1 MAQVKPSKS
10 KTRRASAGRKS
21 GKKAAPRKAVRKQ
34 YDDKSAILRAQDVTV
49 VYPTKDGEGVH
60 ALEKVSLTMGP
71 GDFVVALGASGCG
84 KTTFLNL
91 LAGFIQP
98 TSGTVTLGGRQITGP
113 GADRGVVFQK
123 HALLPWLKVLQNVT
137 FGLKLQGVPQQQRRE
152 AARRYIDLVGLKDF
166 EDKNIYELS
175 GGMQQ
180 RVGLARALT
189 SDPAALLM
197 DEPLGA
203 LDALTR
209 DNMQELILDVW
220 RETNKAVFF
229 ITHSVE
235 EALFLATKL
244 IVMSPRPGRIT
255 HEYDLDF
262 CHRFFE
268 CRDARKVKSMPDFIT
283 MREEIISII
292 RGDELEGG
300 TLHV

>member
-1 MAQVKPSKS
+1 MAENDRSKEHPPAAV
-10 KTRRASAGRKS
+10 TMNIDNDHTDAAALSAE
-21 GKKAAPRKAVRKQ
+21 
-34 YDDKSAILRAQDVTV
+34 DVTV
-49 VYPTKDGEGVH
+49 IYPTRDGEGVH
-60 ALEKVSLTMGP
+60 ALEKVSLTIKP

-98 TSGTVTLGGRQITGP
+98 TTGQVTLGGKRISGP

-137 FGLKLQGVPQQQRRE
+137 FGLKLQGTPQAKRRE
-152 AARRYIDLVGLKDF
+152 IARRYLKLIGLEDF
-166 EDKNIYELS
+166 ENHRIYELS

-189 SDPAALLM
+189 SDPQALLM

-235 EALFLATKL
+235 EALFLATRL

-255 HEYDLDF
+255 HEYELDF
-262 CHRFFE
+262 YQRFFE
-268 CRDARKVKSMPDFIT
+268 SRDARKVKSMPDFIE
-283 MREEIISII
+283 MREKVLSII
-292 RGDELEGG
+292 HGDEIAGG
-300 TLHV
+300 HVNG

>member
-1 MAQVKPSKS
+1 MNNTG
-10 KTRRASAGRKS
+10 TRDDGVATGDANSAPQS
-21 GKKAAPRKAVRKQ
+21 GSL
-34 YDDKSAILRAQDVTV
+34 SANEVTV
-49 VYPTKDGEGVH
+49 IYPTKDGDGVH
-60 ALEKVSLTMGP
+60 ALEKVSLAISP

-98 TSGTVTLGGRQITGP
+98 THGSVTLDGEPIKGP

-123 HALLPWLKVLQNVT
+123 HALLPWLRVLQNVT
-137 FGLKLQGVPQQQRRE
+137 FGLKLQGVSKAKRRE
-152 AARRYIDLVGLKDF
+152 VAKKYLDLVGLSEF
-166 EDKNIYELS
+166 EAQHIYELS

-189 SDPAALLM
+189 SDPKALLM

-220 RETNKAVFF
+220 RETHKAVFF

-235 EALFLATKL
+235 EALFLATRL
-244 IVMSPRPGRIT
+244 VVMSPRPGRIT
-255 HEYDLDF
+255 HEYQLDF
-262 CHRFFE
+262 SKRFFE
-268 CRDARKVKSMPDFIT
+268 TRDAREVKSLPEFIE
-283 MREEIISII
+283 MREEILSII
-292 RGDELEGG
+292 RGDELAGG
-300 TLHV
+300 NTDVHH

>member
-1 MAQVKPSKS
+1 MAQVKSKS
-10 KTRRASAGRKS
+10 KPKRA
-21 GKKAAPRKAVRKQ
+21 KAAPKKNG
-34 YDDKSAILRAQDVTV
+34 KSAAAVEQATLRAEEVTV
-49 VYPTKDGEGVH
+49 IYPTALGEGVH

-98 TSGTVTLGGRQITGP
+98 THGQVTLGGRPIEGP

-137 FGLKLQGVPQQQRRE
+137 FGLKLQGVDREKRRE
-152 AARRYIDLVGLKDF
+152 MARKYINLVGLKDF

-220 RETNKAVFF
+220 RETNKAIFF

-255 HEYDLDF
+255 HEYELDF

-268 CRDARKVKSMPDFIT
+268 CRDARKVKSMPDFIK
-283 MREEIISII
+283 MREEIITII

-300 TLHV
+300 NIHV